1 VFNYSSGGAV
11 ADTRWLDDDEQQT
24 WRSFLTAS
32 RLLFDRIERQLQ
44 QEAGLPHTYYEI
56 LVRLSEA
63 PGRTLRMSQLAS
75 TSLSSRSR
83 LSHAVARMEEAGWVR
98 RSPCATDK
106 RGQNAELTDEGMA
119 RLVAAA
125 PGHVEEVRS
134 LLLDPLSREQ
144 QKALR
149 DISDTLA
156 ARLSDAPLWPAAA
169 DAEEPDPRH

>member
-1 VFNYSSGGAV
+1 
-11 ADTRWLDDDEQQT
+11 
-24 WRSFLTAS
+24 
-32 RLLFDRIERQLQ
+32 
-44 QEAGLPHTYYEI
+44 
-56 LVRLSEA
+56 
-63 PGRTLRMSQLAS
+63 
-75 TSLSSRSR
+75 
-83 LSHAVARMEEAGWVR
+83 
-98 RSPCATDK
+98 
-106 RGQNAELTDEGMA
+106 MA